1 MKKKIITTLFLAL
14 SVTVLTACGNS
25 ANNSQ
30 ADGDSQSNSN
40 NQSIEGN
47 SLVAYFS
54 YSGNTE
60 TMAETI
66 AENTNSDTFKIETAE
81 AYPNDVDDTIDVAR
95 DEQDEEARPELKN
108 SLDNLDD
115 YDVIFLG
122 YPIWWGTLPMGVFT
136 FLDEN
141 DFNGKTVIPFATHE
155 GSVLGS
161 SVEDIRENSN
171 GATVLDGLSIQGS
184 EINDSEA
191 EVIDWLNQLNLSN

>member
-1 MKKKIITTLFLAL
+1 MKKKILTTLFLAL
-14 SVTVLTACGNS
+14 SVTVLVACGNNES
-25 ANNSQ
+25 ERQAN
-30 ADGDSQSNSN
+30 GESQSNAN

-66 AENTNSDTFKIETAE
+66 AENTNSDTFKIETTT
-81 AYPNDVDDTIDVAR
+81 AYPADVDDTIDLAR

-108 SLDNLDD
+108 SLDNLAD

-141 DFNGKTVIPFATHE
+141 DFNGKTIIPFATHE

-161 SVEDIRENSN
+161 SVEDIRENTN
-171 GATVLDGLSIQGS
+171 GATVLEGLSIQGS
-184 EINDSEA
+184 EIDASEA